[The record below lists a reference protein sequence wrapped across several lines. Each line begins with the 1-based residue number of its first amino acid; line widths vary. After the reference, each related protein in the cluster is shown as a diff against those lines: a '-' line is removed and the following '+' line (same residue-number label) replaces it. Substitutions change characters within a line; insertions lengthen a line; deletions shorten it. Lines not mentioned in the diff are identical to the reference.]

1 MKNVVKKFNNVGEY
15 EKYLSGGTT
24 QVGFERESS
33 HNGTEAFTLTKS
45 YDEANERLLKG
56 DKDLA
61 AKINKEGK
69 IEEVRRNLFAAAQR
83 RQTYSSVVG
92 CAPNVPAFV
101 AGAPNSMIAQRIVKV
116 RQKVVN
122 IVYNQ
127 SAGVF
132 VQTDELI
139 KVGAALL
146 HAILKIEAGGRR
158 VNLYSGMMAV
168 EGRQAVGTIV
178 KIKDSGQPL
187 DVLNA
192 AYPLASPSF
201 LRRHGLRFI
210 EVSKGVSSKFSRGYG
225 SPMYGSEC
233 GAIIKECGLPAACVV
248 SFRTLRGKS
257 ADDVLQ
263 YILDGGDVR

>member
-1 MKNVVKKFNNVGEY
+1 MKNVVKKFNSVAEY

-24 QVGFERESS
+24 QEGFEEASYTATES
-33 HNGTEAFTLTKS
+33 FTHTKS

-61 AKINKEGK
+61 AKINTEGK
-69 IEEVRRNLFAAAQR
+69 IEEVRRNLFATARR

-127 SAGVF
+127 AASYNVYA
-132 VQTDELI
+132 DDLI
-139 KVGAALL
+139 RVGATLL

-158 VNLYSGMMAV
+158 VNLYSGLMSSV
-168 EGRQAVGTIV
+168 KGQAVASIV

-210 EVSKGVSSKFSRGYG
+210 EVSKGVSTKFNRSYG